1 MPAFRVNNRLKFA
14 AFGLSLLALF
24 FFIKTSPSLAQV
36 ISPGMAVSIDVG
48 ELEVQSGDI
57 ICSDGEGFILCT
69 EPYSTG
75 IYGVVIENSALS
87 INIENESNHALIIS
101 NGIAEVRVS
110 AVNGSISAGDLIT
123 TSESAGVG
131 QLADRSGYVL
141 GTSMDAFEP
150 QNPEEVGTVLVA
162 IQIHPA
168 AGLSG
173 ARTNL
178 VQVLRQGL
186 QAPLF
191 DPLDSLRYVLAA
203 LIVLTSFILGFIY
216 FGRAAGSGIEAIGR
230 NPMASRK
237 IQFAVLLHVL
247 ITIVIV
253 LSGLFLAYLVLLL

>member
-1 MPAFRVNNRLKFA
+1 MPAFSLKNSLYLLLVGFVFA
-14 AFGLSLLALF
+14 VF
-24 FFIKTSPSLAQV
+24 FLMYSHDAWAQV

-48 ELEVQSGDI
+48 ELEVQNGDI
-57 ICSDGEGFILCT
+57 VCSDGEGFTLCGQA
-69 EPYSTG
+69 YSTG
-75 IYGVVIENSALS
+75 IYGVVTENPATAIQIENQSNSAL
-87 INIENESNHALIIS
+87 IVS
-101 NGIAEVRVS
+101 NGVAEVRVS
-110 AVNGSISAGDLIT
+110 AVNGNISAGDLIT
-123 TSESAGVG
+123 TSENPGVG
-131 QLADRSGYVL
+131 QLANRSGYVL
-141 GTSMDAFEP
+141 GTSIDAFEP
-150 QNPEEVGTVLVA
+150 QDPAEVGTVLVA

-203 LIVLTSFILGFIY
+203 LIVLTSFILGFVY
-216 FGRAAGSGIEAIGR
+216 FGRAASSGIEAIGR
-230 NPMASRK
+230 NPLASRK
-237 IQFAVLLHVL
+237 IQLAVLLHVL

>member
-1 MPAFRVNNRLKFA
+1 MPV
-14 AFGLSLLALF
+14 FGKKLTHGLTLVVLFCLILSLSSVA
-24 FFIKTSPSLAQV
+24 AQEV
-36 ISPGMAVSIDVG
+36 SPGIAVSIDVG
-48 ELEVQSGDI
+48 EMEVQNGDI
-57 ICSDGEGFILCT
+57 VCSDGSGFILCNQ
-69 EPYSTG
+69 PYSTG
-75 IYGVVIENSALS
+75 MYGVVTEQPAGSLQIENQANSAL
-87 INIENESNHALIIS
+87 ILS
-101 NGIAEVRVS
+101 NGVAEVRVS
-110 AVNGSISAGDLIT
+110 AVNGNIAAGDLVT
-123 TSESAGVG
+123 TSPSLGVG
-131 QLADRSGYVL
+131 QLANRSGYVL
-141 GTSMDAFEP
+141 GTALDAFEP
-150 QNPEEVGTVLVA
+150 EDPKEVGSVLVA

-178 VQVLRQGL
+178 IQVIRQGL

-203 LIVLTSFILGFIY
+203 MIVLISFIMGFFY

>member
-1 MPAFRVNNRLKFA
+1 M
-14 AFGLSLLALF
+14 LSFLFLL
-24 FFIKTSPSLAQV
+24 IQTSPIYAQE
-36 ISPGMAVSIDVG
+36 ISPGMAVSIDMG
-48 ELEVQSGDI
+48 DLEVQNGEI
-57 ICSDGEGFILCT
+57 VCSDGEGFILCS

-75 IYGVVIENSALS
+75 IYGVVTQNPALS
-87 INIENESNHALIIS
+87 INIESDSNNALIIS
-101 NGIAEVRVS
+101 NGVAEVRVS
-110 AVNGSISAGDLIT
+110 AVNGNISAGDLIT
-123 TSESAGVG
+123 TSDNLGVG

-150 QNPEEVGTVLVA
+150 QNPDEVGTVLVA